1 MISLADIHET
11 TATLPP
17 RVLVHGQEGVGKT
30 TLASKFPEPV
40 FLQTEDGTPAG
51 LKLTSFGLLS
61 SYRDVRDALT
71 ALGGEHDFGTVV
83 LDSLDALESPLPD
96 NNRI

>member
-30 TLASKFPEPV
+30 PTASRVRYPGPWPSAGV
-40 FLQTEDGTPAG
+40 AAAED
-51 LKLTSFGLLS
+51 
-61 SYRDVRDALT
+61 
-71 ALGGEHDFGTVV
+71 
-83 LDSLDALESPLPD
+83 
-96 NNRI
+96 